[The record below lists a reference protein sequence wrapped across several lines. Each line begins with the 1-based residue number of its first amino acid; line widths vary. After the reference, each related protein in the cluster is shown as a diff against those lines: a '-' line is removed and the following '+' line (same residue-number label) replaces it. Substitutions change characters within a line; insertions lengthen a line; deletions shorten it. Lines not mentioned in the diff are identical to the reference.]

1 VSGAR
6 NPSIRAVLWDFGGVF
21 STSPFDAFARYEKRR
36 NLPDGLLRKVNTINP
51 DTNAWARLERA
62 EITAEEFDAAFDR
75 EARALGHSVPGKD
88 VLGLLFGDIRPEMVE
103 ALRRCR
109 AVFRTACITNNF
121 GDVGPGVVSA
131 EREQAWR
138 DVAGLFEFVLES
150 SKVGVRKPEP
160 AIYRMAC
167 DKLGIAPEAA
177 VYLDDLGINLKPAKA
192 LGMTTIK
199 VGDPAAA
206 IAELEAVT
214 GLALR

>member
-1 VSGAR
+1 MSGAR

-21 STSPFDAFARYEKRR
+21 SSSPFDAFDRYEKSRS
-36 NLPDGLLRKVNTINP
+36 LPEGLLRKVNTINP
-51 DTNAWARLERA
+51 DANAWARLERA
-62 EITAEEFDAAFDR
+62 EITAEEFDTEFDR

-138 DVAGLFEFVLES
+138 DVVSLFEFVLES

-167 DKLGIAPEAA
+167 DKLGIAPEEA

-199 VGDPAAA
+199 VGDPAVA

>member
-1 VSGAR
+1 MRGAR

-21 STSPFDAFARYEKRR
+21 STSPFDAFGRYEKSR
-36 NLPDGLLRKVNTINP
+36 NLPEGLLRKVNTINP

-62 EITAEEFDAAFDR
+62 EITAEQFDREFDR
-75 EARALGHSVPGKD
+75 EAQALGHSVPGRD
-88 VLGLLFGDIRPEMVE
+88 VLSLLFGDIRPEMVE
-103 ALRRCR
+103 ALRRCKT
-109 AVFRTACITNNF
+109 VFRTACITNNF
-121 GDVGPGVVSA
+121 GDIGPGVVSA
-131 EREQAWR
+131 ERERAWQE
-138 DVAGLFEFVLES
+138 VVGLFEFVLES

-167 DKLGIAPEAA
+167 EKLGIEPREA

-199 VGDPAAA
+199 VSDPRAA
-206 IAELEAVT
+206 IEELEAVT